1 MPWQKKRYGHMLLTK
16 PLSFD
21 SSRLAGFLGVVSGER
36 GSIFRTGKSM
46 PAYAGMRGWPR
57 ATIRYQTRIATH
69 TDHLRLKASQFC
81 IEIIAQKSQTE
92 RLTTLE

>member
-1 MPWQKKRYGHMLLTK
+1 MKNETPSEVYVHMADNGFWWQQLY
-16 PLSFD
+16 F
-21 SSRLAGFLGVVSGER
+21 ER
-36 GSIFRTGKSM
+36 GPIFRTGKLM

-69 TDHLRLKASQFC
+69 TDHLPLKASQFC